1 MRKIGTVSI
10 KSTPK
15 GGDGMEVYGGYI
27 KLFRQIVDWEWYD
40 DIPTC
45 RLFIH
50 LLLKVNHA
58 DRNWQGKKIERGSCI
73 TSFASLS
80 TETKLSVEQIKRALK
95 NLQKTGE
102 IKKIS
107 TNQNTLIIVTKYDD
121 YQCFTNADNKQT
133 TNEQQTDN
141 MQKTNGKQTDNK
153 RTTTNKNEKNDKNI
167 KNNSLYCYSDEE
179 LKINQIINTVIEI
192 LNIETDK
199 KFSPDT
205 KLTRKLIQDRLNDGY
220 ALEDF
225 KLVIEKKCDAWKSDP
240 IMESYLKPSILFGP
254 KFDEYLNE

>member
-1 MRKIGTVSI
+1 
-10 KSTPK
+10 
-15 GGDGMEVYGGYI
+15 MEQGYI

-80 TETKLSVEQIKRALK
+80 TETNLSVGQIKRALK

-121 YQCFTNADNKQT
+121 YQCFANVDNKQT
-133 TNEQQTDN
+133 TNEQHEDD
-141 MQKTNGKQTDNK
+141 MQKTNEQQTGNKQ
-153 RTTTNKNEKNDKNI
+153 TTTNNNVKNIKNDKN
-167 KNNSLYCYSDEE
+167 NNNLYCSSDEE
-179 LKINQIINTVIEI
+179 QEIIKTII
-192 LNIETDK
+192 QMLNVETDK
-199 KFSPDT
+199 EFSPDT
-205 KLTRKLIQDRLNDGY
+205 KLTRKLIQDKLNAGY
-220 ALEDF
+220 SLADF
-225 KLVIEKKCDAWKSDP
+225 KCVIEKKCDAWISDP
-240 IMESYLKPSILFGP
+240 IMKSYLKPSVLFGD

>member
-1 MRKIGTVSI
+1 
-10 KSTPK
+10 
-15 GGDGMEVYGGYI
+15 MEVYGGYI
-27 KLFRQIVDWEWYD
+27 KLFRQIVDWEWYS

-141 MQKTNGKQTDNK
+141 MQKTNGKQTENK
-153 RTTTNKNEKNDKNI
+153 RTTTNKNEKNIKNDKN
-167 KNNSLYCYSDEE
+167 NNNLYCSSDEE
-179 LKINQIINTVIEI
+179 LKINQIINTVVEI

-220 ALEDF
+220 GLEDF

-240 IMESYLKPSILFGP
+240 VMESYLKPSILFGP

>member
-1 MRKIGTVSI
+1 
-10 KSTPK
+10 
-15 GGDGMEVYGGYI
+15 MEQGYI

-50 LLLKVNHA
+50 LLLKVNHT
-58 DRNWQGKKIERGSCI
+58 DRNWKGKKIERGSCI

-121 YQCFTNADNKQT
+121 YQCFANVDNKQT
-133 TNEQQTDN
+133 TNEQHEDN
-141 MQKTNGKQTDNK
+141 MQKTSGQQTDNK
-153 RTTTNKNEKNDKNI
+153 RTTTNNNVKNIKNDKN
-167 KNNSLYCYSDEE
+167 NNLYCSSDEE
-179 LKINQIINTVIEI
+179 QEMNQIIRTIVEI
-192 LNIETDK
+192 LNIETEK
-199 KFSPDT
+199 EFSPDA
-205 KLTRKLIQDRLNDGY
+205 KLTRKLIQDKLNAGY
-220 ALEDF
+220 SLADF
-225 KLVIEKKCDAWKSDP
+225 KCVIEKKCDSWKSDP
-240 IMESYLKPSILFGP
+240 VMKSYLKPSILFGK